1 MEVNENGV
9 EASAVTGIE
18 LVTLKGGV
26 PEMYFFLD
34 RPFVFFIIE
43 KTTQMVDFAGI
54 VQTPLEWLVIKVIT
68 MFLPIKYI
76 EKVWA

>member
-1 MEVNENGV
+1 MMSSKKYYEYFQFQAVMEVNENGV

-34 RPFVFFIIE
+34 RPFAFFIIE

-54 VQTPLEWLVIKVIT
+54 VQTPLE
-68 MFLPIKYI
+68 
-76 EKVWA
+76 

>member
-9 EASAVTGIE
+9 EASAVTGIK
-18 LVTLKGGV
+18 LVTLKGGA
-26 PEMYFFLD
+26 PELYFTLD

-54 VQTPLEWLVIKVIT
+54 VQTPLE
-68 MFLPIKYI
+68 
-76 EKVWA
+76 

>member
-34 RPFVFFIIE
+34 RPFAFFIIE